1 MLGLTYDTTY
11 QQMEKFVGRLR
22 EYLMHHDGV
31 YDDGITVN
39 FQDFGGSSL
48 DIRIICYTKASA
60 YASFM
65 DVRQQIN
72 IDIMKMLE
80 EENLGC
86 AFPSTSVYFET
97 PLVQKQ
103 ATPPTDAPKTEV
115 QA

>member
-1 MLGLTYDTTY
+1 
-11 QQMEKFVGRLR
+11 
-22 EYLMHHDGV
+22 MHHDGV

-80 EENLGC
+80 EENLAVHSQVP
-86 AFPSTSVYFET
+86 AFILKHRWSKSKPLHQQVPLKLKYKPET
-97 PLVQKQ
+97 KN
-103 ATPPTDAPKTEV
+103 APF
-115 QA
+115 

>member
-1 MLGLTYDTTY
+1 MGLTYDTTY

-80 EENLGC
+80 EVP
-86 AFPSTSVYFET
+86 AFILKHRWSKSKPLHQQMPLKLKYKPET
-97 PLVQKQ
+97 KN
-103 ATPPTDAPKTEV
+103 AP
-115 QA
+115 